1 MSQMGHS
8 HPFAHAPITSGPP
21 SSTDMESIGQQVS
34 EVPQPDLGRLIK
46 VARLAAASRAA
57 LYVVGAHCSAGL
69 EGFERASVQAPF
81 VLLGIRK
88 HAHDNQSHYDKS
100 SYDVL
105 QHGCHSTG

>member
-1 MSQMGHS
+1 MINS
-8 HPFAHAPITSGPP
+8 AIPINFVLESDGYREALNP
-21 SSTDMESIGQQVS
+21 SYE
-34 EVPQPDLGRLIK
+34 LIK

-81 VLLGIRK
+81 MLLGIRK
-88 HAHDNQSHYDKS
+88 HAHDNPSHYDKS